1 MAPGDDPRT
10 LLAEGA
16 DAMGIPIA
24 APQIGLLCTYLQ
36 ELKKWNQ
43 RINLTALK
51 TDRGI
56 VEKHFL
62 DSMGG
67 LALIQKDEKARLLD
81 IGTGAGFPG
90 IVLKILRPELSLV
103 LLESSGK
110 KAAFLH
116 HLIGVLKIKNTE
128 IINQRLEKIGAATE
142 TSGDLFDYCV
152 SRAVAKPG
160 ELLKLSR
167 PFLKAKGA
175 VILYEG
181 RPGRSEGTRLKG
193 WKRKTRLYR
202 LPWSGI
208 EREIGCYSPL
218 RGTP

>member
-1 MAPGDDPRT
+1 
-10 LLAEGA
+10 
-16 DAMGIPIA
+16 MGIPIA
-24 APQIGLLCTYLQ
+24 GSQIGLLCAYLQ
-36 ELKKWNQ
+36 ELKKWNK

-67 LALIQKDEKARLLD
+67 LALIQKAEKARLLD

-90 IVLKILRPELSLV
+90 LVLKILRPELSLV
-103 LLESSGK
+103 LLEASGK

-128 IINQRLEKIGAATE
+128 IINQRLEKMVAPGKAVTE
-142 TSGDLFDYCV
+142 ASGDLFDYCV
-152 SRAVAKPG
+152 SRAVAKPV
-160 ELLKLSR
+160 ELLKKSR

-181 RPGRSEGTRLKG
+181 RPGHSEGTRLKD
-193 WKRKTRLYR
+193 WKRKTHIYR

-218 RGTP
+218 GGHHNL